1 MTGDEVRAFSH
12 YLIGTA
18 GWSIPKAAQDAF
30 PQDSSHLARYAAVLT
45 AAEINSSFHRPH
57 QRSVYEKWAA
67 SVPPGFRFSVKLPK
81 EISHKRKL
89 VDCDEPLAAFIEQIG
104 GLGEKLGVALL
115 QLPPSLAF
123 APDTA
128 SSFLTDLRGRTG
140 PSVGIACEPRH
151 ASWFTAEAN
160 ACLTDCRI
168 ARVVADPVIVP
179 PGLEP
184 GGWTGLVYRRLH
196 GSPRM
201 YYSAYEPARLQAL
214 AQAMTDDQPAQSQ
227 SWCIF
232 DNTAS
237 GAATIDALALQTVL
251 ATTI

>member
-1 MTGDEVRAFSH
+1 MTGDQVRAFPNC
-12 YLIGTA
+12 LIGTA
-18 GWSIPKAAQDAF
+18 GWSIPTAVQDAF
-30 PQDSSHLARYAAVLT
+30 APGISHLARYAAVLS

-67 SVPPGFRFSVKLPK
+67 SVPPRFRFSVKFPK

-89 VDCDEPLAAFIEQIG
+89 VGCDEPLAAFIEQIA

-123 APDTA
+123 APDAA
-128 SSFLTDLRGRTG
+128 SKFLTNLRGQIG
-140 PSVGIACEPRH
+140 PTVGIACEPRH

-184 GGWTGLVYRRLH
+184 GGWTGLVYRRMH

-201 YYSAYEPARLQAL
+201 YYSAYGPVRLQAM
-214 AQAMTDDQPAQSQ
+214 AQAMTDDQPSTGQ

-237 GAATIDALALQTVL
+237 SAATIDALALQSL
-251 ATTI
+251 MATTL

>member
-1 MTGDEVRAFSH
+1 MRAFPDC
-12 YLIGTA
+12 LIGTA

-30 PQDSSHLARYAAVLT
+30 PPGSSLLARYAAVLS
-45 AAEINSSFHRPH
+45 AAEINSSFYRPH

-67 SVPPGFRFSVKLPK
+67 CVPPGFRFSVKLPK
-81 EISHKRKL
+81 EISHTRKL
-89 VDCDEPLAAFIEQIG
+89 IDCREPLAAFIEQIA
-104 GLGEKLGVALL
+104 GLGEKLGVVLL

-128 SSFLTDLRGRTG
+128 SIFLTNLRGQIG
-140 PSVGIACEPRH
+140 PTVGIACEPRH

-160 ACLTDCRI
+160 ACLTDCQV

-179 PGLEP
+179 SGQEP
-184 GGWTGLVYRRLH
+184 GGWPGLVYRRLH

-201 YYSAYEPARLQAL
+201 YYSAYDPARLHAL
-214 AQAMTDDQPAQSQ
+214 ALAMTDDQPAAGQ
-227 SWCIF
+227 SWCVF

-237 GAATIDALALQTVL
+237 SAATTDALALQTL
-251 ATTI
+251 LTTMI